1 MMNDVQRALF
11 EIVTEYQD
19 INCCAVVV
27 VVFEVVGDSNRVG
40 YSTRTK
46 VVAVGVVFVSN
57 FHVSLGVIVD
67 LLYHNCLVVVVVA
80 VCLKMIC
87 IL

>member
-1 MMNDVQRALF
+1 MMNDAQRAML
-11 EIVTEYQD
+11 EIVTEYQN
-19 INCCAVVV
+19 IKCCVV

-46 VVAVGVVFVSN
+46 VVAVVVVFVSN
-57 FHVSLGVIVD
+57 FHVSLAVIVD
-67 LLYHNCLVVVVVA
+67 HLHHNCLVGVVVA
-80 VCLKMIC
+80 GYLKMIY